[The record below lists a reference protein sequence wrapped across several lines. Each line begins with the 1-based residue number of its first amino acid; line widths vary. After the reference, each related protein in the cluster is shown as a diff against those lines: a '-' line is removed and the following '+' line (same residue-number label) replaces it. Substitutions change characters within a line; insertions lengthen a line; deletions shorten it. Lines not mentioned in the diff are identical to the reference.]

1 MESGGLSINGD
12 VGIGTTSPSGKL
24 DVETAGGER
33 IVFDS
38 AGSSQQP
45 RISLVRDS
53 GADFSIVNSL
63 GVYRLYKD
71 TSEIYRFASDSHIW
85 STSTASS
92 AVRIAS
98 NGNLGLATTTPAYPL
113 DVQTNTGARVFST
126 DTNTKESIL
135 RFGGD
140 SAGAQS
146 KTAIIAEPTGSWGR
160 GDLHVCVNTEGN
172 TNNADLT
179 GAVVSVVNTGRV
191 GVNTK
196 DPGAALHVADEDAI
210 KFGASKTEDTGVL
223 AGYNEGGNYFI
234 LEAHKGSD
242 NSEKYDLLLQRY
254 GGDVGINTSNP
265 VSKLHVAQGDIS
277 VDNNKGI
284 YGQQTDGNFRRI
296 LHIGTNN
303 STYVNARAVEST
315 TDELRFQTNRTDRVI
330 LKNDGKF
337 GIGTSDPANE
347 LSLVG
352 TGNAT
357 TGWTVGNE
365 DGNTSGGIFNSG
377 STSNSISIS
386 ADPNNVGGA
395 SKLELKLDG
404 TERLGI
410 YQGGNIGIGDSS
422 PQGQLSV
429 RGNGSQYNTTL
440 LLNAE
445 GGAESRECKIRMIG
459 NNTTGSTSQIV
470 EFVAYQPSGANAGD
484 SALDIN
490 VRNNGDGFSSPN
502 LCATFRAGRLGIG
515 TNAPGYPIHVKSGSF
530 TTLYIEATTND
541 ACLGLKNAES
551 GGEWSLRNDVSEDD
565 NFAVR
570 YDNSARFIVTKSG
583 QVGIGKSSGISAKL
597 DVVGDIKGT
606 SVIGLVRSQGSAYLG
621 GSSTYA
627 LQIQNS
633 SSVRK
638 ADITYEG
645 IATFANTRIMTGSS
659 NPANFTTALDE
670 AGNQYLEYT
679 GPTLDVRDRLE
690 KFGTALETLKAE
702 AAVATTIA
710 GLKTAIA
717 NALANI

>member
-1 MESGGLSINGD
+1 MPITINGD
-12 VGIGTTSPSGKL
+12 GAISGLGDIDGHDLETNTLVVSGDTTLAPQAVGRASLFVDESTNTVGI
-24 DVETAGGER
+24 
-33 IVFDS
+33 
-38 AGSSQQP
+38 
-45 RISLVRDS
+45 
-53 GADFSIVNSL
+53 N
-63 GVYRLYKD
+63 
-71 TSEIYRFASDSHIW
+71 
-85 STSTASS
+85 
-92 AVRIAS
+92 
-98 NGNLGLATTTPAYPL
+98 TTTPASNVFLEVADATDPVISL
-113 DVQTNTGARVFST
+113 NNTAHGALQLGCNSSRGYIGTSTAHAFRLRSNGTDRV
-126 DTNTKESIL
+126 SIL
-135 RFGGD
+135 
-140 SAGAQS
+140 S
-146 KTAIIAEPTGSWGR
+146 
-160 GDLHVCVNTEGN
+160 N
-172 TNNADLT
+172 
-179 GAVVSVVNTGRV
+179 
-191 GVNTK
+191 
-196 DPGAALHVADEDAI
+196 
-210 KFGASKTEDTGVL
+210 
-223 AGYNEGGNYFI
+223 
-234 LEAHKGSD
+234 
-242 NSEKYDLLLQRY
+242 
-254 GGDVGINTSNP
+254 GDVGINTSNP

-606 SVIGLVRSQGSAYLG
+606 CVIGLVRSQGSAYLG